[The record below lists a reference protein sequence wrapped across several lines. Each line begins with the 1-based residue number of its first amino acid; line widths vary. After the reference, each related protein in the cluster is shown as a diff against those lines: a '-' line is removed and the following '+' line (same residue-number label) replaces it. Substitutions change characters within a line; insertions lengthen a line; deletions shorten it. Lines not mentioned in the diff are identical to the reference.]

1 MPWNGLKIEIY
12 DSHQYSCSPEK
23 VFPYEL
29 EPLGSLLSPI
39 FGHTYSKWN
48 VTIQCVLKMKNAIK
62 LANLFLI
69 YFDHTGCPKNGKY
82 HEMCLKLRYDMN
94 QSI

>member
-12 DSHQYSCSPEK
+12 DFHQYICSPEK

-48 VTIQCVLKMKNAIK
+48 FTIQGVLKMKNAIK
-62 LANLFLI
+62 LANNSDVWL
-69 YFDHTGCPKNGKY
+69 
-82 HEMCLKLRYDMN
+82 
-94 QSI
+94 QSINLLSTKSFPFWGGFFLEPFVPNI

>member
-12 DSHQYSCSPEK
+12 DFHQYSCSPEK

-48 VTIQCVLKMKNAIK
+48 FTIQGVLKMKNAIK
-62 LANLFLI
+62 LANNWDVWL
-69 YFDHTGCPKNGKY
+69 
-82 HEMCLKLRYDMN
+82 
-94 QSI
+94 QSIYLLSRKSFPFWGGFFLGAFCP